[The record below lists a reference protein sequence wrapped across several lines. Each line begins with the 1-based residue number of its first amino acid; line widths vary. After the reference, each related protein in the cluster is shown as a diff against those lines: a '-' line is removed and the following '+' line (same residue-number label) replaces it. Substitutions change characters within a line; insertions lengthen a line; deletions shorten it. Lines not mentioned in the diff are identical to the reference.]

1 MYVGVGKSGWYGRCT
16 FTFPRSCQPFAKWP
30 WPCAA
35 RVRLSASSP
44 ARRAVSFFLPPSPYG
59 RLTVVPASVFLC
71 VIPISAL
78 LTCLNLWLLSKNEVV
93 FLIIGCC
100 DFLWGAGYRVFIGFM
115 IRAYLLPV
123 CIARLF
129 SSLSCVFWRAKF
141 SNLTKSNLP
150 NFFSHGSG
158 YWCYG

>member
-1 MYVGVGKSGWYGRCT
+1 MHKGFRVNISFHFSWIRMLEWENLGGMVGVHLHFQGAANRLQSGRGLVQPPRRC
-16 FTFPRSCQPFAKWP
+16 
-30 WPCAA
+30 A

-44 ARRAVSFFLPPSPYG
+44 ARRAVSLFLQPSPYG

-78 LTCLNLWLLSKNEVV
+78 STCLNLWLLSKHEVV

-100 DFLWGAGYRVFIGFM
+100 DFLWGGRDTESIGFM

-129 SSLSCVFWRAKF
+129 SSLSCVF
-141 SNLTKSNLP
+141 
-150 NFFSHGSG
+150 
-158 YWCYG
+158 